1 MGAPALTDEA
11 CQEAIDAIAR
21 LGSQAAAADYLRM
34 SRTTFQHRVRE
45 AERRGFRP
53 DGPRMIVKGQSVL
66 YDGDGNER
74 GRWDKTRLAGR
85 PKAIP
90 SSFQIRRRSSKPPA
104 CSIRPAQ
111 LLNSG

>member
-1 MGAPALTDEA
+1 MAAQSLTDEA
-11 CQEAIDAIAR
+11 LQEAVEAVAR
-21 LGSQAAAADYLRM
+21 LGSQSAAADYLRM

-53 DGPRMIVKGQSVL
+53 DGQRMVMKGQSVL

-85 PKAIP
+85 AEGDY
-90 SSFQIRRRSSKPPA
+90 SA
-104 CSIRPAQ
+104 V
-111 LLNSG
+111 GD